1 MSANLNSVLLDGN
14 LTRDPELRETS
25 KGTSVCHFGLA
36 SNRYYEVNDEK
47 VEEVSFF
54 DVESWSK
61 LAEACD
67 KHLSKGRGIRVIG
80 RLKQD
85 RWQDKEGQN
94 RSRVKVVADHIV
106 FKPKISR
113 NEASQADSE
122 KEIENGKEYD
132 LLEAEEREAAML

>member
-1 MSANLNSVLLDGN
+1 MSTNLNSVLLDGN

-25 KGTSVCHFGLA
+25 KGTSVCHFGVA
-36 SNRYYEVNDEK
+36 TNRYYEVNDEK

-61 LAEACD
+61 LAEACE

-85 RWQDKEGQN
+85 RWQDQEGKN

-106 FKPKISR
+106 FKPKISKS
-113 NEASQADSE
+113 EEKEDSEE

-132 LLEAEEREAAML
+132 LLEAEESQAAML